1 MLTVSFNYNSDGSV
15 SINSPYANDLLKELV
30 NQCGRGLHYV
40 QNSFKQKTIA
50 NNLMRVTVTTSNP
63 NYDFDSESPYS
74 LVALGE
80 SSQFKLVCHD
90 SETFLKVFSNLI
102 HNNNKYSYVDGSV
115 NFYPANY
122 TCLLVD
128 NMRKSKQEPT
138 EISFD
143 VNSSPDAETSK
154 NFDMSY
160 ALSLSKKSEFI
171 DYVNGFG
178 FKFDESMNLKKLK
191 NLLKTKA

>member
-30 NQCGRGLHYV
+30 NQCERGLHYV

-63 NYDFDSESPYS
+63 NYDIDSGSPYS

-80 SSQFKLVCHD
+80 LNQLKLVCHD

-102 HNNNKYSYVDGSV
+102 HNNKYSYVDGSV

-122 TCLLVD
+122 TCLLID
-128 NMRKSKQEPT
+128 NMGSGRIEPT

-143 VNSSPDAETSK
+143 VNSSPDAETGK

>member
-30 NQCGRGLHYV
+30 NQCDRGLHYV

-50 NNLMRVTVTTSNP
+50 NNLMRVTVTASNP

-102 HNNNKYSYVDGSV
+102 HNDKYSYVDGSV
-115 NFYPANY
+115 NFYPANC

>member
-30 NQCGRGLHYV
+30 NQCDRGLHYV
-40 QNSFKQKTIA
+40 PNSFKQKTIA

-102 HNNNKYSYVDGSV
+102 HNNKYSYVDGSV
-115 NFYPANY
+115 NLYPANY
-122 TCLLVD
+122 TCLLID

>member
-30 NQCGRGLHYV
+30 NQCDRGLHYV
-40 QNSFKQKTIA
+40 PNSFKQKTIA

-63 NYDFDSESPYS
+63 NYDIDSGSPYS

-80 SSQFKLVCHD
+80 LNQFKLVCHD

-102 HNNNKYSYVDGSV
+102 HNNKYSYVDGSV

-122 TCLLVD
+122 TCLLID
-128 NMRKSKQEPT
+128 NVGSGKLEPT

-143 VNSSPDAETSK
+143 VNSSPDAETSE

-160 ALSLSKKSEFI
+160 ALSLSKKSDFI

>member
-30 NQCGRGLHYV
+30 NQCDRGLHYV

-50 NNLMRVTVTTSNP
+50 NNLMRVTVTASNP

-102 HNNNKYSYVDGSV
+102 HNNKYSYVDGSV

-160 ALSLSKKSEFI
+160 ALSLSKKSKFI

>member
-30 NQCGRGLHYV
+30 NQCDRGLHYV

-50 NNLMRVTVTTSNP
+50 NNLMRVTVTASNQ

-102 HNNNKYSYVDGSV
+102 HNKYSYVDGSV

>member
-30 NQCGRGLHYV
+30 NQCDRGLHYV

-50 NNLMRVTVTTSNP
+50 NNLMRVTVTASNQ

>member
-30 NQCGRGLHYV
+30 NQCERGLHYV

-63 NYDFDSESPYS
+63 NYDINSGSPYS

-80 SSQFKLVCHD
+80 LNQFKLVCHD

-102 HNNNKYSYVDGSV
+102 HNNKYSYVDGSV

-122 TCLLVD
+122 TCLLID
-128 NMRKSKQEPT
+128 NMGSGKLEPT

-143 VNSSPDAETSK
+143 VNSSPDAETGK

-160 ALSLSKKSEFI
+160 ALSLSKKSAFI

>member
-30 NQCGRGLHYV
+30 NQCDRGLHYV
-40 QNSFKQKTIA
+40 PNSFKQKTIA

-63 NYDFDSESPYS
+63 NYDIDSGSPYS

-80 SSQFKLVCHD
+80 LNQFKLVCHD

-102 HNNNKYSYVDGSV
+102 HNNKYSYVDGSV

-122 TCLLVD
+122 TCLLID
-128 NMRKSKQEPT
+128 NIGSGKLEPT

-143 VNSSPDAETSK
+143 VNSSPDAETGK

>member
-30 NQCGRGLHYV
+30 NQCDRGLHYV
-40 QNSFKQKTIA
+40 PNSFKQKTIA

-63 NYDFDSESPYS
+63 NYDIDSGSPYS

-80 SSQFKLVCHD
+80 LNQFKLVCHD

-102 HNNNKYSYVDGSV
+102 HNNKYSYVDGSV

-122 TCLLVD
+122 TCLLID
-128 NMRKSKQEPT
+128 NVGSGKLEPT

-143 VNSSPDAETSK
+143 VNSSPDAETGK

-160 ALSLSKKSEFI
+160 ALSLSKKSDFI
-171 DYVNGFG
+171 DYANGFG

>member
-30 NQCGRGLHYV
+30 NQCDRGLHYV
-40 QNSFKQKTIA
+40 PNSFKQKTIA
-50 NNLMRVTVTTSNP
+50 NNLMRVTVTASNP
-63 NYDFDSESPYS
+63 NYDIDNGSPYS

-80 SSQFKLVCHD
+80 LNQFKLVCHD

-102 HNNNKYSYVDGSV
+102 HNNEYSYVDGSV

-122 TCLLVD
+122 TCLLID
-128 NMRKSKQEPT
+128 NVGSGKLEPT

>member
-30 NQCGRGLHYV
+30 NQCERGLHYV

-63 NYDFDSESPYS
+63 NYDIDSGSPYS

-80 SSQFKLVCHD
+80 LNQFKLVCHD

-102 HNNNKYSYVDGSV
+102 HNNKYRYVDGSV

-122 TCLLVD
+122 TCLLID
-128 NMRKSKQEPT
+128 NMGSGKLEPT

-143 VNSSPDAETSK
+143 VNSSPDAETGK

>member
-30 NQCGRGLHYV
+30 NQCDRGLHYV
-40 QNSFKQKTIA
+40 PNSFKQKTIA

-63 NYDFDSESPYS
+63 NYDIDSGSPYS

-80 SSQFKLVCHD
+80 LNQFKLVCHD

-102 HNNNKYSYVDGSV
+102 HNNKYRYVDGSV

-122 TCLLVD
+122 TCLLID
-128 NMRKSKQEPT
+128 NMGSGKLEHT

-143 VNSSPDAETSK
+143 VNSSPDAETSE

>member
-30 NQCGRGLHYV
+30 NQCDRGLHYV
-40 QNSFKQKTIA
+40 PNSFKQKTIA

-63 NYDFDSESPYS
+63 NYDIDSGSPYS

-80 SSQFKLVCHD
+80 LNQFKLVCHD

-102 HNNNKYSYVDGSV
+102 HNNKYSYVDGSV

-122 TCLLVD
+122 TCLLID
-128 NMRKSKQEPT
+128 NMGSGKTEPT
-138 EISFD
+138 EIPFD
-143 VNSSPDAETSK
+143 VNSSPDAETGK

-160 ALSLSKKSEFI
+160 ALSLSKKSDFI

>member
-30 NQCGRGLHYV
+30 NQCDRGLHYV
-40 QNSFKQKTIA
+40 PNSFKQKTIA

-63 NYDFDSESPYS
+63 NYDIDSGSPYS

-80 SSQFKLVCHD
+80 LNQFKLVCHD

-102 HNNNKYSYVDGSV
+102 HNNKYSYVAGSV

-122 TCLLVD
+122 TCLLID
-128 NMRKSKQEPT
+128 NMGSGKLEPT

>member
-30 NQCGRGLHYV
+30 NQCDRGLHYV
-40 QNSFKQKTIA
+40 PNSFKQKTIA

-63 NYDFDSESPYS
+63 NYDIDNGSPYS

-80 SSQFKLVCHD
+80 LNQFKLVCHD

-102 HNNNKYSYVDGSV
+102 HNNKYRYVDGSV

-122 TCLLVD
+122 TCLLID
-128 NMRKSKQEPT
+128 NMGSGKLEPT

>member
-30 NQCGRGLHYV
+30 NQCDRGLHYV
-40 QNSFKQKTIA
+40 PNSFKQKTIA

-63 NYDFDSESPYS
+63 NYDIDSESPYS

-80 SSQFKLVCHD
+80 CSQFKLVCHD
-90 SETFLKVFSNLI
+90 SETFLKVFSSLI
-102 HNNNKYSYVDGSV
+102 HNKYSYVDGSV

-122 TCLLVD
+122 TCLLID
-128 NMRKSKQEPT
+128 NMRSSKQEPT

-143 VNSSPDAETSK
+143 VNSSPDAETSN

>member
-30 NQCGRGLHYV
+30 NQCDRGLHYV

-102 HNNNKYSYVDGSV
+102 HNKYSYVDGSV

-122 TCLLVD
+122 TCLLTD

>member
-1 MLTVSFNYNSDGSV
+1 M
-15 SINSPYANDLLKELV
+15 KELV
-30 NQCGRGLHYV
+30 NQCDRGLHYV
-40 QNSFKQKTIA
+40 PNSFKQKTIA

-63 NYDFDSESPYS
+63 NYDIDSESPYS

-102 HNNNKYSYVDGSV
+102 HNNKYGYVDGSV

-122 TCLLVD
+122 TCLLID
-128 NMRKSKQEPT
+128 NMRSSKQEPT

-143 VNSSPDAETSK
+143 VNSSPDAETSN

>member
-30 NQCGRGLHYV
+30 NQCDRGLHYV
-40 QNSFKQKTIA
+40 PNSFKQKTIA

-63 NYDFDSESPYS
+63 NYDIDSGSPYS

-80 SSQFKLVCHD
+80 LNQFKLVCHD

-102 HNNNKYSYVDGSV
+102 HNNKYSYVDGSV

-122 TCLLVD
+122 TCLLID
-128 NMRKSKQEPT
+128 NMGSGKTEPT

-143 VNSSPDAETSK
+143 VNSSPDAETGK

-160 ALSLSKKSEFI
+160 ALSLSKKSDFI

-178 FKFDESMNLKKLK
+178 FKFDDSMNLKKLK

>member
-30 NQCGRGLHYV
+30 NQCDRGLHYV
-40 QNSFKQKTIA
+40 PNSFKQKTIA

-63 NYDFDSESPYS
+63 NYDIDSGSPYS

-80 SSQFKLVCHD
+80 LNQFKLVCHD

-102 HNNNKYSYVDGSV
+102 HNNKYRYVDGSV

-122 TCLLVD
+122 TCLLID
-128 NMRKSKQEPT
+128 NMGSGKTEPT

-143 VNSSPDAETSK
+143 VNSSPDAETGK

-191 NLLKTKA
+191 NLLKTKS

>member
-30 NQCGRGLHYV
+30 NQCDRGLHYV
-40 QNSFKQKTIA
+40 PNSFKQKTIA

-63 NYDFDSESPYS
+63 NYDIDSGSPYS

-80 SSQFKLVCHD
+80 LNQFKLVCHD

-102 HNNNKYSYVDGSV
+102 HNNKYRYVDGSV

-122 TCLLVD
+122 TCLLID
-128 NMRKSKQEPT
+128 NMGSGKLEPT

-143 VNSSPDAETSK
+143 VNSSPDAETGK

>member
-30 NQCGRGLHYV
+30 NQCDRGLHYV
-40 QNSFKQKTIA
+40 PNSFKQKTIA
-50 NNLMRVTVTTSNP
+50 NNLMRVTVTASNP

-74 LVALGE
+74 LAALGE

-90 SETFLKVFSNLI
+90 PETFLKVFSNLT

-128 NMRKSKQEPT
+128 NMRKGKQEPT

>member
-30 NQCGRGLHYV
+30 NQCDRGLHYV
-40 QNSFKQKTIA
+40 PNSFKQKTIA
-50 NNLMRVTVTTSNP
+50 NNLMRVTVTASNP

-90 SETFLKVFSNLI
+90 SEIFLKVFSNLT
-102 HNNNKYSYVDGSV
+102 HNNKYSYVDGSV
-115 NFYPANY
+115 NLYPANY

-138 EISFD
+138 GISFD